1 MKKPEIIVTSADAE
15 RLREMLDRHSDGR
28 DQEAV
33 KLLEAELARA
43 RVVPPEE
50 IPADVVTMNS
60 RLGYFVET
68 TGVERVVTLVYPG
81 DSDFRAA
88 RESVLAPVGCAV
100 LGLAV
105 GQVIDWP
112 RPHDGLML
120 KIAVTEIQYQPEA
133 AGDYHL

>member
-112 RPHDGLML
+112 RPHDG
-120 KIAVTEIQYQPEA
+120 
-133 AGDYHL
+133 